1 MHLSTI
7 IIGDEV
13 KSRPRFTNCQTF
25 NIRLTRYRISAF
37 STPQSASRRRTV
49 NEGRFRSLSSNPV
62 SEEFGVPPVQ
72 DHSPGGPSKIAAG
85 ASASRSSPTE
95 AEVFTTGLRRR
106 RY

>member
-37 STPQSASRRRTV
+37 STPQKPGCGKCGMRRAPR
-49 NEGRFRSLSSNPV
+49 E
-62 SEEFGVPPVQ
+62 
-72 DHSPGGPSKIAAG
+72 
-85 ASASRSSPTE
+85 
-95 AEVFTTGLRRR
+95 
-106 RY
+106 